1 MEQNKINKTLLL
13 VTSPLFYIIDRFLL
27 SLNLKMSNKVKL
39 AILIIFSLSVFIYA
53 LSKIIT

>member
-13 VTSPLFYIIDRFLL
+13 VTSPLFYVIDRFLP
-27 SLNLKMSNKVKL
+27 SLNLKMSNKVKS

>member
-13 VTSPLFYIIDRFLL
+13 VTSPLFYIIDKFLP

-53 LSKIIT
+53 LSKIII